1 MAKGIMK
8 RKSPLNASILQLIP
22 TFLFDTILPCRI
34 ALLPLIFWH
43 ASFCCAQDQTPAAV
57 RLITTRCLPCH
68 AGSEPEGGLDLS
80 SHASALRGGESGS
93 AIDPASPIA
102 SRLWMQ
108 IESDQMP
115 PEDPLSSDEKEVIRQ
130 WLMAGAPYPK
140 DALDRYAFTTDRRAG
155 ADWWSFQP
163 LPNHSSDLLTLDP
176 KQHPVDFWI
185 DRALQV
191 RGRQQAESASP
202 RTLVRRLFYDL
213 TGLPPSF
220 DVIQAFERDPSEKAW
235 LELVDQ
241 CLASPHYGERWAQHW
256 LDIVRFGESHGF
268 EHNQPR
274 DHAWHY
280 RDWVIRSLN
289 RDTPYNAFVQMQLAA
304 DSLTQDGYEAAAAL
318 GFWVAGP
325 HNTVLGISDAMKETV
340 RQQELEEIASVAGQS
355 LLGLTIHCA
364 RCHDHKFDPIP
375 AEDYYRWIA
384 NFSSVGHGVAS
395 VSRDQDPAA
404 PHRQLA
410 TLRHQQVKRAEQLG
424 LPSLLQSSNAL
435 WTTLPATA
443 NRPGDRYRLEI
454 RTSPTVWENPN
465 QATQENDSLWL
476 RLMDSQKNPLAE
488 HLLATTSWLAAG
500 QAQDFQTHSI
510 DYWGNGAG
518 SATLWLGP
526 ATANDRFAAA
536 IDHLRIVSDSG
547 KLVYEE
553 SFDGLQPTQHS
564 GTQASTQL
572 PIYFNARVPGWNQQG
587 IHALHTIQYQ
597 PNAWAV
603 QIYSGT
609 PAAIPE
615 SADPKW
621 TQLRIEIER
630 MEQTLKGVEVFS
642 HVPRLGP
649 PIRLLRRGDVLQ
661 PLHEVKPGPIQLISQ
676 NGDFTNSKPQSTQ
689 AFSDEA
695 LIRFQFAQW
704 ITQSDN
710 PLFHRAIVNRVWQH
724 HFGQA
729 LTRHPNDLGF
739 QGGLPS
745 HPELIDFLACWFRER
760 NYSLK
765 QLHRLLVTSKAYR
778 QANQARDPKSMESDR
793 DNRWLSRRDPQR
805 LDAEQL
811 RDSLLASSGLLDP
824 TPYGPPYR
832 DVAID
837 VIGAAHYYRFDK
849 DWEPSQTRRT
859 IYRWRVRG
867 DRSGL
872 LDSFD
877 CPDPSASIAT
887 RTRTTTA
894 AQALAM
900 WNEPLV
906 EVASQRLAERIE
918 QDAIDQREQI
928 RLLWRQIL
936 LRDPTDTELQQAIDL
951 KIRHGLAVVCRLLFN
966 TNEWITVD

>member
-1 MAKGIMK
+1 MAFSLILWLTGSCIHLSSSQEPP
-8 RKSPLNASILQLIP
+8 SPATRVI
-22 TFLFDTILPCRI
+22 
-34 ALLPLIFWH
+34 
-43 ASFCCAQDQTPAAV
+43 V
-57 RLITTRCLPCH
+57 TRCLTCH

-80 SHASALRGGESGS
+80 SHSSALRGGESGS
-93 AIDPASPIA
+93 AIDTASPMA

-108 IESDQMP
+108 IVSDQMP
-115 PEDPLSSDEKEVIRQ
+115 PEDPLTTDEKEVVRQ
-130 WLMAGAPYPK
+130 WLIAGAPYPK
-140 DALDRYAFTTDRRAG
+140 VALDRYAFSTDRRAG

-163 LPNHSSDLLTLDP
+163 LPNQSTDLLAGDP
-176 KQHPVDFWI
+176 NHHPVDELI
-185 DRALQV
+185 DRALAG
-191 RGRQQAESASP
+191 RGWQQAAKAPP

-220 DVIQAFERDPSEKAW
+220 EVIQAFERDPSDKAW
-235 LELVDQ
+235 LALVDQ

-256 LDIVRFGESHGF
+256 LDIVRFGESDGF
-268 EHNQPR
+268 EYNQPR

-280 RDWVIRSLN
+280 RDWIIRSLN
-289 RDTPYNAFVQMQLAA
+289 RDMPYNEFVQMQLAG
-304 DSLTQDGYEAAAAL
+304 DSLTEDRYEAAAAL

-325 HNTVLGISDAMKETV
+325 HNTVAGISDAMKETV

-375 AEDYYRWIA
+375 AEDYYRWISS
-384 NFSSVGHGVAS
+384 FSNVGHGVAS
-395 VSRDQDPAA
+395 VPREQDRSALQ
-404 PHRQLA
+404 RQIA
-410 TLRHQQVKRAEQLG
+410 TLRHQQVKQAEKLA

-435 WTTLPATA
+435 WTTLPASA
-443 NRPGDRYRLEI
+443 NRPGDRYRLEV
-454 RTSPTVWENPN
+454 RTSPTVWANPN
-465 QATQENDSLWL
+465 QATQEYDSIWL
-476 RLMDSQKNPLAE
+476 RLWDSQKNSLAD
-488 HLLATTSWLAAG
+488 HLLATPSWISSG
-500 QAQDFQTHSI
+500 QTQDFQTRSFE
-510 DYWGNGAG
+510 YWGNGAG
-518 SATLWLGP
+518 NATIWLGP

-536 IDHLRIVSDSG
+536 IDHLRIVRSDG
-547 KLVYEE
+547 ELVYEE

-564 GTQASTQL
+564 GAQASTQL
-572 PIYFNARVPGWNQQG
+572 PIYFHANLPGWNQQG
-587 IHALHTIQYQ
+587 IHALHAIEYQ
-597 PNAWAV
+597 PNQWAV

-609 PAAIPE
+609 PASIPE
-615 SADPKW
+615 SADPEW

-630 MEQTLKGVEVFS
+630 LEQALKGVEVFS
-642 HVPRLGP
+642 HVPRP
-649 PIRLLRRGDVLQ
+649 ATPIRVLRRGDVLQ
-661 PLHEVKPGPIQLISQ
+661 PLHEVNPGPIQV
-676 NGDFTNSKPQSTQ
+676 FSKGGESWNAKPPKRQ
-689 AFSDEA
+689 ALSDEA
-695 LIRFQFAQW
+695 LHRFGFAQW
-704 ITQSDN
+704 ITQHDN
-710 PLFHRAIVNRVWQH
+710 PLFHRAIVNRIWQH

-739 QGGLPS
+739 QGGVPS
-745 HPELIDFLACWFRER
+745 HPELIDFLACWFREQ

-765 QLHRLLVTSKAYR
+765 QLHRLLVTSRAYR
-778 QANQARDPKSMESDR
+778 QANKPRDPLSIESDR
-793 DNRWLSRRDPQR
+793 DNRWLARRDPQR

-837 VIGAAHYYRFDK
+837 AIGAAHYYRFDK

-906 EVASQRLAERIE
+906 GMASERLAEKLE
-918 QDAIDQREQI
+918 QQAIDQREQI
-928 RLLWRQIL
+928 RQLWRAVL
-936 LRDPTDTELQQAIDL
+936 LRNPTDAELQQAIDL

>member
-1 MAKGIMK
+1 MLAFSFILWLIG
-8 RKSPLNASILQLIP
+8 SSIQVSL
-22 TFLFDTILPCRI
+22 
-34 ALLPLIFWH
+34 
-43 ASFCCAQDQTPAAV
+43 SQDAPQSAA
-57 RLITTRCLPCH
+57 RLIVTRCLTCH

-80 SHASALRGGESGS
+80 SHSAALRGGESGA
-93 AIDPASPIA
+93 AIDEASPMA
-102 SRLWMQ
+102 SRIWMQ
-108 IESDQMP
+108 IESGEMP
-115 PEDPLSSDEKEVIRQ
+115 PEDPLSPDEKEIVRQ
-130 WLMAGAPYPK
+130 WLIEGAPYPK

-163 LPNHSSDLLTLDP
+163 LPNHSSDLLAHDP
-176 KQHPVDFWI
+176 KHHPVDVWI
-185 DRALQV
+185 DRALKPQ
-191 RGRQQAESASP
+191 GWQQAESATP
-202 RTLVRRLFYDL
+202 RTLVRRLYYDL

-220 DVIQAFERDPSEKAW
+220 EVIEAFEREPTDKAW

-268 EHNQPR
+268 EYNQPR

-289 RDTPYNAFVQMQLAA
+289 RDMPYNEFVQMQLAA
-304 DSLTQDGYEAAAAL
+304 DSLTQDTYEAAAAL

-395 VSRDQDPAA
+395 VPREQDPSAL
-404 PHRQLA
+404 HRRIA
-410 TLRHQQVKRAEQLG
+410 NLRHQQVKRAEMLS

-435 WTTLPATA
+435 WTTLPASA

-454 RTSPTVWENPN
+454 RTSPTVWENPS
-465 QATQENDSLWL
+465 QATQEYDSLWL
-476 RLMDSQKNPLAE
+476 RLLDSQKNSLAD
-488 HLLATTSWLAAG
+488 HLFSTPSWIATG
-500 QAQDFQTHSI
+500 QAQDFQTQSI
-510 DYWGNGAG
+510 EYWGNGAG
-518 SATLWLGP
+518 NATLWLGP
-526 ATANDRFAAA
+526 AIANDRFAAA
-536 IDHLRIVSDSG
+536 IDHLRIVRSDG

-553 SFDGLQPTQHS
+553 SFDALQPTQHS
-564 GTQASTQL
+564 GKQASTQL
-572 PIYFNARVPGWNQQG
+572 PIYFHAILPGWNQQG
-587 IHALHTIQYQ
+587 IHALHAIQYQ
-597 PNAWAV
+597 PNQWAV
-603 QIYSGT
+603 QIYAGT
-609 PAAIPE
+609 SAPIAE
-615 SADPKW
+615 STDPQW
-621 TQLRIEIER
+621 TQWRLEIER
-630 MEQTLKGVEVFS
+630 SEQALKGVEVFS
-642 HVPRLGP
+642 HVPRP
-649 PIRLLRRGDVLQ
+649 ATSIRVLRRGDVQQ
-661 PLHEVKPGPIQLISQ
+661 PLHEVTPGPIQLVSQ
-676 NGDFTNSKPQSTQ
+676 GVDSWTSPPLSPQ
-689 AFSDEA
+689 ALSDES
-695 LIRFQFAQW
+695 LNRFRFAQW
-704 ITQSDN
+704 ITHQEN

-739 QGGLPS
+739 QGGLSS
-745 HPELIDFLACWFRER
+745 HPELIDFLACWFREQ

-778 QANQARDPKSMESDR
+778 QANHPRDPSTLDSDR
-793 DNRWLSRRDPQR
+793 DNRWLTRRDPQR

-811 RDSLLASSGLLDP
+811 RDSLLVSSGLLDP

-849 DWEPSQTRRT
+849 DWETSQTRRT

-894 AQALAM
+894 SQALAM

-906 EVASQRLAERIE
+906 EVASQRLAEKVER
-918 QDAIDQREQI
+918 QAIDQREQI
-928 RLLWRQIL
+928 RQLWRLVL
-936 LRDPTDTELQQAIDL
+936 LRDPTDAELEQAIDL
-951 KIRHGLAVVCRLLFN
+951 KIRLGLAVVCRLLFN